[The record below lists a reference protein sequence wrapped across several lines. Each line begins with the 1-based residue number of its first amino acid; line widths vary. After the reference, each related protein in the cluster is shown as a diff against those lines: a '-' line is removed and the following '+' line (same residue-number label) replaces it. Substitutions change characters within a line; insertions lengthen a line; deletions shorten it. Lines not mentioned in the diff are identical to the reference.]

1 MKKYHRGA
9 GIIILVIALVLSLS
23 SLRTGVIHAS
33 GPPSVP
39 AAGNDTPDEKA
50 RTLTVAFSPV
60 SGICSPDA
68 YGNNKGLMVDY
79 LNEIAKY
86 NNWDYEYVSVDP
98 DLLLDEFL
106 AGKYDLLGGI
116 FYLNSYE
123 SQIAYPKYSMGNSKA
138 VLLCRKD
145 DPDIKSYELSTLNGK
160 IIGVYE
166 NALEKR
172 QRLRNFLQ
180 LNDLQCGIRTYS
192 PEEIEKDGNMY
203 RFLESGEVD
212 LLLGNESE
220 ADDYRVA
227 AEFPAQPYY
236 IVTHAGNDDI
246 LDGLNL
252 GLEKI
257 LNSDPKFA
265 EEHYDRNFNSINN
278 SKVRFSSEEQEYIAT
293 KQTVT
298 VAVVNAWHPFYCLG
312 NQTDHHNGILPDLF
326 ENISDYSGLAFNYVF
341 TDTYEEAVQLVKERK
356 ADILGYYLDSQE
368 SAAADGLAVTKPY
381 ITLNNIIVKNKSAN
395 YPSDGLTAGIM
406 AGCRLPNSISAAHVR
421 SFATPRDYLDAVN
434 RGEIDFVYGISPA
447 IEHEMQAHRYTNIV
461 PLSSINNNME
471 ISFAMDRPIHPD
483 LMTILNKSIFSL
495 SEEERNSISDRNL
508 VSMGYSTMTMGE
520 LIYANPVAFIAIFS
534 AFVLLSALSIL
545 LIMKARLRNAMIQ
558 GELEK
563 AEAQSR
569 AKGEFLSRMSH
580 EIRTPMNAIMG
591 LANLTCMEERLPE
604 RVETNLKK
612 ILSSSQY
619 LLSLI
624 NDILDMSRIE
634 NGKMEIMDESFS
646 LRHLLSDLEGMM
658 RSQAESKSILFTVD
672 LNISHSDIQG
682 DPVRLRQVLVNLLS
696 NAVKFTPEGGQVRLL
711 VQETGS
717 DETRAAFL
725 FSVKD
730 NGIGIAE
737 EYQKRIFDSFEQIGS
752 SSAKSAGTGL
762 GLPISSSIV
771 NAMGG
776 ELKVRSSPHKGA
788 EFYFQVV
795 FQLSGHPLET
805 TPSVPEP
812 KIPRPAPLDGVRI
825 LLAEDNDLNA
835 EIATELLQMNGAQIE
850 RVSNGLEALEYFTGN
865 PAGTYHAILMDIRM
879 PVMDGLEAT
888 RRIRASGDPD
898 GSSIPII
905 AMTAN
910 SFKEDSDASAQA
922 GMTGFVSKPVDMAYL
937 LDVLKQNLYK

>member
-1 MKKYHRGA
+1 MEKRHRGA
-9 GIIILVIALVLSLS
+9 GTIIIIMALVLSLS
-23 SLRTGVIHAS
+23 PLWTGIIYAS
-33 GPPSVP
+33 SPSSAP
-39 AAGNDTPDEKA
+39 AAYKDIPDADA

-60 SGICSPDA
+60 PGICYPDA
-68 YGNNKGLMVDY
+68 YGNYKGLMVDY

-86 NNWDYEYVSVDP
+86 NNWDYEYVSVNP
-98 DLLLDEFL
+98 EFLLDEFL

-116 FYLNSYE
+116 FHLNGYE

-138 VLLCRKD
+138 VLLCHKD

-180 LNDLQCGIRTYS
+180 INNLQCGIRTYS
-192 PEEIEKDGNMY
+192 SKEIGGDGNMY
-203 RFLESGEVD
+203 RFLETGEVD

-220 ADDYRVA
+220 ADHYRVA

-265 EEHYDRNFNSINN
+265 EEHYDRNFNNINN
-278 SKVRFSSEEQEYIAT
+278 SKIQFTSGEKDYIAS

-298 VAVVNAWHPFYCLG
+298 VAVVNAWHPFYCLRDD
-312 NQTDHHNGILPDLF
+312 TEHHSGILPDLLA
-326 ENISDYSGLAFNYVF
+326 NISDYSGLAFDYVF
-341 TDTYEEAVQLVKERK
+341 TDTYEEAVQLVRERK
-356 ADILGYYLDSQE
+356 ADMLGYYLDSQE
-368 SAAADGLAVTKPY
+368 SAAANGLAVSKSY

-406 AGCRLPNSISAAHVR
+406 SGCRLPDSISAAQVR
-421 SFATPRDYLDAVN
+421 CFATPRDYLDAVN
-434 RGEIDFVYGISPA
+434 RGDVDFVYGISPA
-447 IEHEMQAHRYTNIV
+447 IEHEMQIHRYTNII

-471 ISFAMDRPIHPD
+471 ISFAMDRPINPD
-483 LMTILNKSIFSL
+483 LMTILNKSISSL
-495 SEEERNSISDRNL
+495 SEEEKISLSDRNL
-508 VSMGYSTMTMGE
+508 VSMAYSSMTMGE
-520 LIYANPVAFIAIFS
+520 LIYANPVAFIIIFS
-534 AFVLLSALSIL
+534 AFVLLSAASIL
-545 LIMKARLRNAMIQ
+545 YIMKARLKNAMIQ

-591 LANLTCMEERLPE
+591 LANLTCMEGHLPE
-604 RVETNLKK
+604 RVENNLKK

-646 LRHLLSDLEGMM
+646 LRHLLADLEGMM
-658 RSQAESKSILFTVD
+658 RSQAESKGILFTVD
-672 LNISHSDIQG
+672 LAITHSDIQG

-696 NAVKFTPEGGQVRLL
+696 NAVKFTPEGGQVTLL
-711 VQETGS
+711 VRETES
-717 DETRAAFL
+717 DETRAGFL

-737 EYQKRIFDSFEQIGS
+737 EYQKQS
-752 SSAKSAGTGL
+752 
-762 GLPISSSIV
+762 
-771 NAMGG
+771 
-776 ELKVRSSPHKGA
+776 
-788 EFYFQVV
+788 
-795 FQLSGHPLET
+795 
-805 TPSVPEP
+805 
-812 KIPRPAPLDGVRI
+812 KIC
-825 LLAEDNDLNA
+825 
-835 EIATELLQMNGAQIE
+835 
-850 RVSNGLEALEYFTGN
+850 F
-865 PAGTYHAILMDIRM
+865 
-879 PVMDGLEAT
+879 
-888 RRIRASGDPD
+888 
-898 GSSIPII
+898 
-905 AMTAN
+905 
-910 SFKEDSDASAQA
+910 
-922 GMTGFVSKPVDMAYL
+922 
-937 LDVLKQNLYK
+937 

>member
-1 MKKYHRGA
+1 M
-9 GIIILVIALVLSLS
+9 S
-23 SLRTGVIHAS
+23 
-33 GPPSVP
+33 
-39 AAGNDTPDEKA
+39 
-50 RTLTVAFSPV
+50 
-60 SGICSPDA
+60 
-68 YGNNKGLMVDY
+68 
-79 LNEIAKY
+79 
-86 NNWDYEYVSVDP
+86 
-98 DLLLDEFL
+98 
-106 AGKYDLLGGI
+106 
-116 FYLNSYE
+116 
-123 SQIAYPKYSMGNSKA
+123 
-138 VLLCRKD
+138 
-145 DPDIKSYELSTLNGK
+145 
-160 IIGVYE
+160 
-166 NALEKR
+166 
-172 QRLRNFLQ
+172 
-180 LNDLQCGIRTYS
+180 
-192 PEEIEKDGNMY
+192 
-203 RFLESGEVD
+203 
-212 LLLGNESE
+212 
-220 ADDYRVA
+220 
-227 AEFPAQPYY
+227 
-236 IVTHAGNDDI
+236 
-246 LDGLNL
+246 
-252 GLEKI
+252 
-257 LNSDPKFA
+257 
-265 EEHYDRNFNSINN
+265 
-278 SKVRFSSEEQEYIAT
+278 
-293 KQTVT
+293 
-298 VAVVNAWHPFYCLG
+298 
-312 NQTDHHNGILPDLF
+312 
-326 ENISDYSGLAFNYVF
+326 
-341 TDTYEEAVQLVKERK
+341 
-356 ADILGYYLDSQE
+356 
-368 SAAADGLAVTKPY
+368 
-381 ITLNNIIVKNKSAN
+381 KNKSAN
-395 YPSDGLTAGIM
+395 YPSDGLTAGVM
-406 AGCRLPNSISAAHVR
+406 DGCRVPDSIAAAHVR

-471 ISFAMDRPIHPD
+471 ISFAMDRPINPD

-495 SEEERNSISDRNL
+495 SEEERNTISDRNL

-534 AFVLLSALSIL
+534 AFVLLSAISVL

-634 NGKMEIMDESFS
+634 NGKMEIMDEVFS
-646 LRHLLSDLEGMM
+646 LRRLLSDLEGMM
-658 RSQAESKSILFTVD
+658 RSQAESKGILFTVD
-672 LNISHSDIQG
+672 LDITHSDIQG

-696 NAVKFTPEGGQVRLL
+696 NAVKFTPEGGQIRLL

-730 NGIGIAE
+730 NGIGIAQE
-737 EYQKRIFDSFEQIGS
+737 HQKRIFDSFEQIGS

-795 FQLSGHPLET
+795 FQLSGHPAET
-805 TPSVPEP
+805 APSVPEP
-812 KIPRPAPLDGVRI
+812 KVPGPAPLDGVRI

-835 EIATELLQMNGAQIE
+835 EIATELLQMNGAHIE

-865 PAGTYHAILMDIRM
+865 PAGTYHVILMDIRM

-888 RRIRASGDPD
+888 RRIRSSTDPD
-898 GSSIPII
+898 GSSIPIV

-910 SFKEDSDASAQA
+910 SFKEDSDAAAQA

-937 LDVLKQNLYK
+937 LDVLKQNLSK

>member
-1 MKKYHRGA
+1 M
-9 GIIILVIALVLSLS
+9 
-23 SLRTGVIHAS
+23 
-33 GPPSVP
+33 
-39 AAGNDTPDEKA
+39 
-50 RTLTVAFSPV
+50 
-60 SGICSPDA
+60 
-68 YGNNKGLMVDY
+68 
-79 LNEIAKY
+79 
-86 NNWDYEYVSVDP
+86 
-98 DLLLDEFL
+98 
-106 AGKYDLLGGI
+106 
-116 FYLNSYE
+116 
-123 SQIAYPKYSMGNSKA
+123 
-138 VLLCRKD
+138 
-145 DPDIKSYELSTLNGK
+145 
-160 IIGVYE
+160 
-166 NALEKR
+166 
-172 QRLRNFLQ
+172 
-180 LNDLQCGIRTYS
+180 
-192 PEEIEKDGNMY
+192 
-203 RFLESGEVD
+203 
-212 LLLGNESE
+212 
-220 ADDYRVA
+220 
-227 AEFPAQPYY
+227 
-236 IVTHAGNDDI
+236 
-246 LDGLNL
+246 
-252 GLEKI
+252 
-257 LNSDPKFA
+257 
-265 EEHYDRNFNSINN
+265 
-278 SKVRFSSEEQEYIAT
+278 
-293 KQTVT
+293 
-298 VAVVNAWHPFYCLG
+298 
-312 NQTDHHNGILPDLF
+312 
-326 ENISDYSGLAFNYVF
+326 F

-368 SAAADGLAVTKPY
+368 SAAADGLAVSKAY

-395 YPSDGLTAGIM
+395 YPSDGLTAGVM
-406 AGCRLPNSISAAHVR
+406 DGCRVPDSIAAAHVR

-471 ISFAMDRPIHPD
+471 ISFAMDRPINPD

-495 SEEERNSISDRNL
+495 SEEERNTISDRNL

-534 AFVLLSALSIL
+534 AFVLLSAISVL
-545 LIMKARLRNAMIQ
+545 LIMKARLRNAIIQ

-634 NGKMEIMDESFS
+634 NGKMEIMDEVFS
-646 LRHLLSDLEGMM
+646 LRRLLSDLEGMM
-658 RSQAESKSILFTVD
+658 RSQAESKGILFTVD
-672 LNISHSDIQG
+672 LDITHSDIQG

-696 NAVKFTPEGGQVRLL
+696 NAVKFTPEGGQIRLL

-730 NGIGIAE
+730 NGIGIAQE
-737 EYQKRIFDSFEQIGS
+737 HQKRIFDSFEQIGS

-795 FQLSGHPLET
+795 FQLSGHPAET
-805 TPSVPEP
+805 APSVPEP
-812 KIPRPAPLDGVRI
+812 KVPGPAPLDGVRI

-835 EIATELLQMNGAQIE
+835 EIATELLQMNGAHIE

-865 PAGTYHAILMDIRM
+865 PAGTYHVILMDIRM

-888 RRIRASGDPD
+888 RRIRSSTDPD
-898 GSSIPII
+898 GSSIPIV

-910 SFKEDSDASAQA
+910 SFKEDSDAAAQA

-937 LDVLKQNLYK
+937 LDVLKQNLSK

>member
-1 MKKYHRGA
+1 M
-9 GIIILVIALVLSLS
+9 
-23 SLRTGVIHAS
+23 
-33 GPPSVP
+33 
-39 AAGNDTPDEKA
+39 D
-50 RTLTVAFSPV
+50 
-60 SGICSPDA
+60 
-68 YGNNKGLMVDY
+68 
-79 LNEIAKY
+79 
-86 NNWDYEYVSVDP
+86 
-98 DLLLDEFL
+98 
-106 AGKYDLLGGI
+106 
-116 FYLNSYE
+116 
-123 SQIAYPKYSMGNSKA
+123 
-138 VLLCRKD
+138 
-145 DPDIKSYELSTLNGK
+145 
-160 IIGVYE
+160 
-166 NALEKR
+166 
-172 QRLRNFLQ
+172 
-180 LNDLQCGIRTYS
+180 
-192 PEEIEKDGNMY
+192 
-203 RFLESGEVD
+203 
-212 LLLGNESE
+212 
-220 ADDYRVA
+220 
-227 AEFPAQPYY
+227 
-236 IVTHAGNDDI
+236 
-246 LDGLNL
+246 
-252 GLEKI
+252 
-257 LNSDPKFA
+257 
-265 EEHYDRNFNSINN
+265 
-278 SKVRFSSEEQEYIAT
+278 
-293 KQTVT
+293 
-298 VAVVNAWHPFYCLG
+298 
-312 NQTDHHNGILPDLF
+312 
-326 ENISDYSGLAFNYVF
+326 
-341 TDTYEEAVQLVKERK
+341 
-356 ADILGYYLDSQE
+356 
-368 SAAADGLAVTKPY
+368 
-381 ITLNNIIVKNKSAN
+381 
-395 YPSDGLTAGIM
+395 
-406 AGCRLPNSISAAHVR
+406 GCRVPDSIAAAHVR

-471 ISFAMDRPIHPD
+471 ISFAMDRPINPD

-495 SEEERNSISDRNL
+495 SEEERNTISDRNL

-534 AFVLLSALSIL
+534 AFVLLSAISVL

-634 NGKMEIMDESFS
+634 NGKMEIMDEVFS
-646 LRHLLSDLEGMM
+646 LRRLLSDLEGMM
-658 RSQAESKSILFTVD
+658 HSQAESKGILFTVD
-672 LNISHSDIQG
+672 LDITHSDIQG

-696 NAVKFTPEGGQVRLL
+696 NAVKFTPEGGQIRLL
-711 VQETGS
+711 VQETVS

-730 NGIGIAE
+730 NGIGIAQE
-737 EYQKRIFDSFEQIGS
+737 HQKRIFDSFEQIGS

-795 FQLSGHPLET
+795 FQLSGHPAET
-805 TPSVPEP
+805 APSVPEP
-812 KIPRPAPLDGVRI
+812 KVPGPAPLDGVRI

-835 EIATELLQMNGAQIE
+835 EIATELLQMNGAHIE

-865 PAGTYHAILMDIRM
+865 PAGTYHVILMDIRM

-888 RRIRASGDPD
+888 RRIRSSTDPD
-898 GSSIPII
+898 GSSIPIV

-910 SFKEDSDASAQA
+910 SFKEDSDAAAQA

-937 LDVLKQNLYK
+937 LDVLKQNLSK

>member
-1 MKKYHRGA
+1 M
-9 GIIILVIALVLSLS
+9 
-23 SLRTGVIHAS
+23 
-33 GPPSVP
+33 
-39 AAGNDTPDEKA
+39 D
-50 RTLTVAFSPV
+50 
-60 SGICSPDA
+60 
-68 YGNNKGLMVDY
+68 
-79 LNEIAKY
+79 
-86 NNWDYEYVSVDP
+86 
-98 DLLLDEFL
+98 
-106 AGKYDLLGGI
+106 
-116 FYLNSYE
+116 
-123 SQIAYPKYSMGNSKA
+123 
-138 VLLCRKD
+138 
-145 DPDIKSYELSTLNGK
+145 
-160 IIGVYE
+160 
-166 NALEKR
+166 
-172 QRLRNFLQ
+172 
-180 LNDLQCGIRTYS
+180 
-192 PEEIEKDGNMY
+192 
-203 RFLESGEVD
+203 
-212 LLLGNESE
+212 
-220 ADDYRVA
+220 
-227 AEFPAQPYY
+227 
-236 IVTHAGNDDI
+236 
-246 LDGLNL
+246 
-252 GLEKI
+252 
-257 LNSDPKFA
+257 
-265 EEHYDRNFNSINN
+265 
-278 SKVRFSSEEQEYIAT
+278 
-293 KQTVT
+293 
-298 VAVVNAWHPFYCLG
+298 
-312 NQTDHHNGILPDLF
+312 
-326 ENISDYSGLAFNYVF
+326 
-341 TDTYEEAVQLVKERK
+341 
-356 ADILGYYLDSQE
+356 
-368 SAAADGLAVTKPY
+368 
-381 ITLNNIIVKNKSAN
+381 
-395 YPSDGLTAGIM
+395 
-406 AGCRLPNSISAAHVR
+406 GCRVPDSIAAAHVR

-471 ISFAMDRPIHPD
+471 ISFAMDRPINPD

-495 SEEERNSISDRNL
+495 SEEERNTISDRNL

-534 AFVLLSALSIL
+534 AFVLLSAISVL
-545 LIMKARLRNAMIQ
+545 LIMKARLRNAIIQ

-634 NGKMEIMDESFS
+634 NGKMEIMDEVFS
-646 LRHLLSDLEGMM
+646 LRRLLSDLEGMM
-658 RSQAESKSILFTVD
+658 RSQAESKGILFTVD
-672 LNISHSDIQG
+672 LDITHSDIQG

-696 NAVKFTPEGGQVRLL
+696 NAVKFTPEGGQIRLL

-730 NGIGIAE
+730 NGIGIAQE
-737 EYQKRIFDSFEQIGS
+737 HQKRIFDSFEQIGS

-795 FQLSGHPLET
+795 FQLSGHPAET
-805 TPSVPEP
+805 APSVPEP
-812 KIPRPAPLDGVRI
+812 KVPGPAPLDGVRI

-835 EIATELLQMNGAQIE
+835 EIATELLQMNGAHIE

-865 PAGTYHAILMDIRM
+865 PAGTYHVILMDIRM

-888 RRIRASGDPD
+888 RRIRSSTDPD
-898 GSSIPII
+898 GSSIPIV

-910 SFKEDSDASAQA
+910 SFKEDSDAAAQA

-937 LDVLKQNLYK
+937 LDVLKQNLSK

>member
-1 MKKYHRGA
+1 MKEYHRGA
-9 GIIILVIALVLSLS
+9 GMIILIMALVFSLS
-23 SLRTGVIHAS
+23 PLWTGIIYAS
-33 GPPSVP
+33 GSSSIPE
-39 AAGNDTPDEKA
+39 AYNDIPDAEA
-50 RTLTVAFSPV
+50 RTLTVAFSSVP
-60 SGICSPDA
+60 GICYPDA
-68 YGNNKGLMVDY
+68 YGNYKGLMVDY

-98 DLLLDEFL
+98 DFLLDEFL
-106 AGKYDLLGGI
+106 EGKYDILGGI
-116 FYLNSYE
+116 FYLNGYE

-138 VLLCRKD
+138 VLLCNKD
-145 DPDIKSYELSTLNGK
+145 DQDIKSYEPSTLNGK

-172 QRLRNFLQ
+172 QRLRDFL
-180 LNDLQCGIRTYS
+180 LINNLQCGIRTYS
-192 PEEIEKDGNMY
+192 SKEIGGDGNMY
-203 RFLESGEVD
+203 RFLEAGEVD

-220 ADDYRVA
+220 ADHYRVA

-246 LDGLNL
+246 LDGLNM

-265 EEHYDRNFNSINN
+265 EEHYDRNFNNINN
-278 SKVRFSSEEQEYIAT
+278 SKIQFSSEEQDYIAS
-293 KQTVT
+293 KQAVT

-312 NQTDHHNGILPDLF
+312 DETDHHSGILPDLL
-326 ENISDYSGLAFNYVF
+326 ENISDYSGLSFNYVF
-341 TDTYEEAVQLVKERK
+341 TDTYGEAVQLVKDRK
-356 ADILGYYLDSQE
+356 ADMLGYYLDSQE
-368 SAAADGLAVTKPY
+368 SAAADGLAVSKSY

-395 YPSDGLTAGIM
+395 YPSEGLTAGIM
-406 AGCRLPNSISAAHVR
+406 AGCRLPDSVSAAQVR
-421 SFATPRDYLDAVN
+421 CFATPRDYLDAVN

-447 IEHEMQAHRYTNIV
+447 IEHEMQMHRYTNII

-471 ISFAMDRPIHPD
+471 ISFAMDRPINPD
-483 LMTILNKSIFSL
+483 LMTILNKSISSL
-495 SEEERNSISDRNL
+495 SEEEKNSISDRNL
-508 VSMGYSTMTMGE
+508 VSMGYSSMTMGE

-534 AFVLLSALSIL
+534 AFVLLSAISIL
-545 LIMKARLRNAMIQ
+545 FIMKARLKNAMIQ

-634 NGKMEIMDESFS
+634 NGKMEIMDESFN

-658 RSQAESKSILFTVD
+658 RSQAESKGILFTVD
-672 LNISHSDIQG
+672 LGIIHSDIQG

-696 NAVKFTPEGGQVRLL
+696 NAVKFTPENGQVKLL
-711 VQETGS
+711 VQETES
-717 DETRAAFL
+717 DETKAAFL

-730 NGIGIAE
+730 NGIGIEE
-737 EYQKRIFDSFEQIGS
+737 EYQKKIFDSFEQIGS

-762 GLPISSSIV
+762 GLPISSNIV

-795 FQLSGHPLET
+795 FQLSASPEDPA
-805 TPSVPEP
+805 PSVPEP
-812 KIPRPAPLDGVRI
+812 KTPGAAPLDGVRI

-835 EIATELLQMNGAQIE
+835 EIATELLQMNGANVE
-850 RVSNGLEALEYFTGN
+850 RVSNGQEALEHFTGS
-865 PAGTYHAILMDIRM
+865 PAGTYHVILMDIRM

-888 RRIRASGDPD
+888 RRIRASADPA

-910 SFKEDSDASAQA
+910 SFKEDSDAAVQA

-937 LDVLKQNLYK
+937 LDVLRQSLYK

>member
-1 MKKYHRGA
+1 M
-9 GIIILVIALVLSLS
+9 
-23 SLRTGVIHAS
+23 
-33 GPPSVP
+33 
-39 AAGNDTPDEKA
+39 
-50 RTLTVAFSPV
+50 
-60 SGICSPDA
+60 
-68 YGNNKGLMVDY
+68 
-79 LNEIAKY
+79 
-86 NNWDYEYVSVDP
+86 
-98 DLLLDEFL
+98 
-106 AGKYDLLGGI
+106 
-116 FYLNSYE
+116 
-123 SQIAYPKYSMGNSKA
+123 
-138 VLLCRKD
+138 
-145 DPDIKSYELSTLNGK
+145 
-160 IIGVYE
+160 
-166 NALEKR
+166 
-172 QRLRNFLQ
+172 
-180 LNDLQCGIRTYS
+180 
-192 PEEIEKDGNMY
+192 
-203 RFLESGEVD
+203 
-212 LLLGNESE
+212 
-220 ADDYRVA
+220 
-227 AEFPAQPYY
+227 
-236 IVTHAGNDDI
+236 
-246 LDGLNL
+246 
-252 GLEKI
+252 
-257 LNSDPKFA
+257 
-265 EEHYDRNFNSINN
+265 
-278 SKVRFSSEEQEYIAT
+278 
-293 KQTVT
+293 
-298 VAVVNAWHPFYCLG
+298 
-312 NQTDHHNGILPDLF
+312 
-326 ENISDYSGLAFNYVF
+326 F

-368 SAAADGLAVTKPY
+368 SAAADGLAVSKAY

-395 YPSDGLTAGIM
+395 YPSDGLTAGVM
-406 AGCRLPNSISAAHVR
+406 DGCRVPDSIAAAHVR

-471 ISFAMDRPIHPD
+471 ISFAMDRPINPD

-495 SEEERNSISDRNL
+495 SEEERNTISDRNL

-534 AFVLLSALSIL
+534 AFVLLSAISVL

-634 NGKMEIMDESFS
+634 NGKMEIMDEVFS
-646 LRHLLSDLEGMM
+646 LRRLLSDLEGMM
-658 RSQAESKSILFTVD
+658 RSQAESKGILFTVD
-672 LNISHSDIQG
+672 LDITHSDIQG

-696 NAVKFTPEGGQVRLL
+696 NAVKFTPEGGQIRLL

-730 NGIGIAE
+730 NGIGIAQE
-737 EYQKRIFDSFEQIGS
+737 HQKRIFDSFEQIGS

-795 FQLSGHPLET
+795 FQLSGHPAET
-805 TPSVPEP
+805 APSVPEP
-812 KIPRPAPLDGVRI
+812 KVPGPAPLDGVRI

-835 EIATELLQMNGAQIE
+835 EIATELLQMNGAHIE

-865 PAGTYHAILMDIRM
+865 PAGTYHVILMDIRM

-888 RRIRASGDPD
+888 RRIRSSTDPD
-898 GSSIPII
+898 GSSIPIV

-910 SFKEDSDASAQA
+910 SFKEDSDAAAQA

-937 LDVLKQNLYK
+937 LDVLKQNLSK

>member
-1 MKKYHRGA
+1 M
-9 GIIILVIALVLSLS
+9 
-23 SLRTGVIHAS
+23 
-33 GPPSVP
+33 
-39 AAGNDTPDEKA
+39 
-50 RTLTVAFSPV
+50 
-60 SGICSPDA
+60 
-68 YGNNKGLMVDY
+68 
-79 LNEIAKY
+79 
-86 NNWDYEYVSVDP
+86 
-98 DLLLDEFL
+98 
-106 AGKYDLLGGI
+106 
-116 FYLNSYE
+116 
-123 SQIAYPKYSMGNSKA
+123 
-138 VLLCRKD
+138 
-145 DPDIKSYELSTLNGK
+145 
-160 IIGVYE
+160 
-166 NALEKR
+166 
-172 QRLRNFLQ
+172 
-180 LNDLQCGIRTYS
+180 
-192 PEEIEKDGNMY
+192 
-203 RFLESGEVD
+203 
-212 LLLGNESE
+212 
-220 ADDYRVA
+220 
-227 AEFPAQPYY
+227 
-236 IVTHAGNDDI
+236 
-246 LDGLNL
+246 
-252 GLEKI
+252 
-257 LNSDPKFA
+257 
-265 EEHYDRNFNSINN
+265 
-278 SKVRFSSEEQEYIAT
+278 
-293 KQTVT
+293 
-298 VAVVNAWHPFYCLG
+298 
-312 NQTDHHNGILPDLF
+312 
-326 ENISDYSGLAFNYVF
+326 
-341 TDTYEEAVQLVKERK
+341 
-356 ADILGYYLDSQE
+356 
-368 SAAADGLAVTKPY
+368 
-381 ITLNNIIVKNKSAN
+381 
-395 YPSDGLTAGIM
+395 
-406 AGCRLPNSISAAHVR
+406 
-421 SFATPRDYLDAVN
+421 
-434 RGEIDFVYGISPA
+434 YGISPA

-471 ISFAMDRPIHPD
+471 ISFAMDRPINPD

-495 SEEERNSISDRNL
+495 SEEERNTISDRNL
-508 VSMGYSTMTMGE
+508 VSMGYSTMTMGA

-534 AFVLLSALSIL
+534 AFVLLSAISVL

-634 NGKMEIMDESFS
+634 NGKMEIMDEVFS
-646 LRHLLSDLEGMM
+646 LRRLLSDLEGMM
-658 RSQAESKSILFTVD
+658 RSQAESKGILFTVD
-672 LNISHSDIQG
+672 LDITHSDIQG

-696 NAVKFTPEGGQVRLL
+696 NAVKFTPEGGQIRLL

-730 NGIGIAE
+730 NGIGIAQE
-737 EYQKRIFDSFEQIGS
+737 HQKRIFDSFEQIGS

-795 FQLSGHPLET
+795 FQLSGHPAET
-805 TPSVPEP
+805 APSVPEP
-812 KIPRPAPLDGVRI
+812 KVPGPAPLDGVRI

-835 EIATELLQMNGAQIE
+835 EIATELLQMNGAHIE

-865 PAGTYHAILMDIRM
+865 PAGTYHVILMDIRM

-888 RRIRASGDPD
+888 RRIRSSTDPD
-898 GSSIPII
+898 GSSIPIV

-910 SFKEDSDASAQA
+910 SFKEDSDAAAQA

-937 LDVLKQNLYK
+937 LDVLKQNLSK

>member
-1 MKKYHRGA
+1 M
-9 GIIILVIALVLSLS
+9 
-23 SLRTGVIHAS
+23 
-33 GPPSVP
+33 
-39 AAGNDTPDEKA
+39 D
-50 RTLTVAFSPV
+50 
-60 SGICSPDA
+60 
-68 YGNNKGLMVDY
+68 
-79 LNEIAKY
+79 
-86 NNWDYEYVSVDP
+86 
-98 DLLLDEFL
+98 
-106 AGKYDLLGGI
+106 
-116 FYLNSYE
+116 
-123 SQIAYPKYSMGNSKA
+123 
-138 VLLCRKD
+138 
-145 DPDIKSYELSTLNGK
+145 
-160 IIGVYE
+160 
-166 NALEKR
+166 
-172 QRLRNFLQ
+172 
-180 LNDLQCGIRTYS
+180 
-192 PEEIEKDGNMY
+192 
-203 RFLESGEVD
+203 
-212 LLLGNESE
+212 
-220 ADDYRVA
+220 
-227 AEFPAQPYY
+227 
-236 IVTHAGNDDI
+236 
-246 LDGLNL
+246 
-252 GLEKI
+252 
-257 LNSDPKFA
+257 
-265 EEHYDRNFNSINN
+265 
-278 SKVRFSSEEQEYIAT
+278 
-293 KQTVT
+293 
-298 VAVVNAWHPFYCLG
+298 
-312 NQTDHHNGILPDLF
+312 
-326 ENISDYSGLAFNYVF
+326 
-341 TDTYEEAVQLVKERK
+341 
-356 ADILGYYLDSQE
+356 
-368 SAAADGLAVTKPY
+368 
-381 ITLNNIIVKNKSAN
+381 
-395 YPSDGLTAGIM
+395 
-406 AGCRLPNSISAAHVR
+406 GCRVPDSIAAAHVR

-471 ISFAMDRPIHPD
+471 ISFAMDRPINPD

-495 SEEERNSISDRNL
+495 SEEERNTISDRNL

-534 AFVLLSALSIL
+534 AFALLSAISVL

-612 ILSSSQY
+612 IETSNQY
-619 LLSLI
+619 LISLI

-634 NGKMEIMDESFS
+634 NGKMEIMDEVFS
-646 LRHLLSDLEGMM
+646 LRRLLSDLEGMM
-658 RSQAESKSILFTVD
+658 RSQAESKGILFTVD
-672 LNISHSDIQG
+672 LDITHSDIQG

-696 NAVKFTPEGGQVRLL
+696 NAVKFTPEGGQIRLL

-730 NGIGIAE
+730 NGIGIAQE
-737 EYQKRIFDSFEQIGS
+737 HQKRIFDSFEQIGS

-795 FQLSGHPLET
+795 FQLSGHPAET
-805 TPSVPEP
+805 APSVPEP
-812 KIPRPAPLDGVRI
+812 KVPGPAPLDGVRI

-835 EIATELLQMNGAQIE
+835 EIATELLQMNGAHIE

-865 PAGTYHAILMDIRM
+865 PAGTYHVILMDIRM

-888 RRIRASGDPD
+888 RRIRSSTDPD
-898 GSSIPII
+898 GSSIPIV

-910 SFKEDSDASAQA
+910 SFKEDSDAAAQA

-937 LDVLKQNLYK
+937 LDVLKQNLSK

>member
-1 MKKYHRGA
+1 M
-9 GIIILVIALVLSLS
+9 
-23 SLRTGVIHAS
+23 
-33 GPPSVP
+33 
-39 AAGNDTPDEKA
+39 D
-50 RTLTVAFSPV
+50 
-60 SGICSPDA
+60 
-68 YGNNKGLMVDY
+68 
-79 LNEIAKY
+79 
-86 NNWDYEYVSVDP
+86 
-98 DLLLDEFL
+98 
-106 AGKYDLLGGI
+106 
-116 FYLNSYE
+116 
-123 SQIAYPKYSMGNSKA
+123 
-138 VLLCRKD
+138 
-145 DPDIKSYELSTLNGK
+145 
-160 IIGVYE
+160 
-166 NALEKR
+166 
-172 QRLRNFLQ
+172 
-180 LNDLQCGIRTYS
+180 
-192 PEEIEKDGNMY
+192 
-203 RFLESGEVD
+203 
-212 LLLGNESE
+212 
-220 ADDYRVA
+220 
-227 AEFPAQPYY
+227 
-236 IVTHAGNDDI
+236 
-246 LDGLNL
+246 
-252 GLEKI
+252 
-257 LNSDPKFA
+257 
-265 EEHYDRNFNSINN
+265 
-278 SKVRFSSEEQEYIAT
+278 
-293 KQTVT
+293 
-298 VAVVNAWHPFYCLG
+298 
-312 NQTDHHNGILPDLF
+312 
-326 ENISDYSGLAFNYVF
+326 
-341 TDTYEEAVQLVKERK
+341 
-356 ADILGYYLDSQE
+356 
-368 SAAADGLAVTKPY
+368 
-381 ITLNNIIVKNKSAN
+381 
-395 YPSDGLTAGIM
+395 
-406 AGCRLPNSISAAHVR
+406 GCRVPDSIAAAHVR

-471 ISFAMDRPIHPD
+471 ISFAMDRPINPD

-495 SEEERNSISDRNL
+495 SEEERNTISDRNL

-534 AFVLLSALSIL
+534 AFALLSAISVL

-634 NGKMEIMDESFS
+634 NGKMEIMDEVFS
-646 LRHLLSDLEGMM
+646 LRRLLSDLEGMM
-658 RSQAESKSILFTVD
+658 RSQAESKGILFTVD
-672 LNISHSDIQG
+672 LDITHSDIQG

-696 NAVKFTPEGGQVRLL
+696 NAVKFTPEGGQIRLL

-730 NGIGIAE
+730 NGIGIAQE
-737 EYQKRIFDSFEQIGS
+737 HQKRIFDSFEQIGS

-795 FQLSGHPLET
+795 FQLSGHPAET
-805 TPSVPEP
+805 APSVPEP
-812 KIPRPAPLDGVRI
+812 KVPGPAPLDGVRI

-835 EIATELLQMNGAQIE
+835 EIATELLQMNGAHIE

-865 PAGTYHAILMDIRM
+865 PAGTYHVILMDIRM

-888 RRIRASGDPD
+888 RRIRSSTDPD
-898 GSSIPII
+898 GSSIPIV

-910 SFKEDSDASAQA
+910 SFKEDSDAAAQA

-937 LDVLKQNLYK
+937 LDVLKQNLSK

>member
-9 GIIILVIALVLSLS
+9 GFIILVMALFFSLS
-23 SLRTGVIHAS
+23 SLRTGIIHAS
-33 GPPSVP
+33 NPSSAP
-39 AAGNDTPDEKA
+39 AACNDMPDAEA

-60 SGICSPDA
+60 PGICAPDA
-68 YGNNKGLMVDY
+68 YGSHKGLLVDY

-86 NNWDYEYVSVDP
+86 NNWDYEYISVDP

-106 AGKYDLLGGI
+106 TGKYDLLGGI
-116 FYLNSYE
+116 FYLKSYE
-123 SQIAYPKYSMGNSKA
+123 SRIAYPKYSMGNSKA
-138 VLLCRKD
+138 VLLCQKD
-145 DPDIKSYELSTLNGK
+145 DPDIKSYELNTLNGK

-166 NALEKR
+166 HAIEKR

-180 LNDLQCGIRTYS
+180 LNNLQCGIRTYS
-192 PEEIEKDGNMY
+192 SEEIEEDGNMY

-220 ADDYRVA
+220 ADNYRVA

-236 IVTHAGNDDI
+236 VVTHEGNDDI

-265 EEHYDRNFNSINN
+265 EEHYEKNFNNINN
-278 SKVRFSSEEQEYIAT
+278 SKIQLSSEEQAYIAS

-312 NQTDHHNGILPDLF
+312 DKTDHHNGILPDLL
-326 ENISDYSGLAFNYVF
+326 ENISDYSGLAFDYVF

-368 SAAADGLAVTKPY
+368 SAAADGLAVSKAY

-395 YPSDGLTAGIM
+395 YPSDGLTAGVM
-406 AGCRLPNSISAAHVR
+406 DGCRVPDSIAAAHVR

-471 ISFAMDRPIHPD
+471 ISFAMDRPINPD

-495 SEEERNSISDRNL
+495 SEEERNTISDRNL

-534 AFVLLSALSIL
+534 AFVLLSAISVL

-634 NGKMEIMDESFS
+634 NGKMEIMDEVFS
-646 LRHLLSDLEGMM
+646 LRRLLSDLEGMM
-658 RSQAESKSILFTVD
+658 RSQAESKGILFTVD
-672 LNISHSDIQG
+672 LDITHSDIQG

-696 NAVKFTPEGGQVRLL
+696 NAVKFTPEGGQIRLL

-730 NGIGIAE
+730 NGIGIAQE
-737 EYQKRIFDSFEQIGS
+737 HQKRIFDSFEQIGS

-795 FQLSGHPLET
+795 FQLSGHPAET
-805 TPSVPEP
+805 APSVPEP
-812 KIPRPAPLDGVRI
+812 KVPWPAPLDGVRI

-835 EIATELLQMNGAQIE
+835 EIATELLQMNGAHIE

-865 PAGTYHAILMDIRM
+865 PAGTYHVILMDIRM

-888 RRIRASGDPD
+888 RRIRSSTDPD
-898 GSSIPII
+898 GSSIPIV

-910 SFKEDSDASAQA
+910 SFKEDSDAAAQA

-937 LDVLKQNLYK
+937 LDVLKQNLSK

>member
-1 MKKYHRGA
+1 M
-9 GIIILVIALVLSLS
+9 
-23 SLRTGVIHAS
+23 
-33 GPPSVP
+33 
-39 AAGNDTPDEKA
+39 D
-50 RTLTVAFSPV
+50 
-60 SGICSPDA
+60 
-68 YGNNKGLMVDY
+68 
-79 LNEIAKY
+79 
-86 NNWDYEYVSVDP
+86 
-98 DLLLDEFL
+98 
-106 AGKYDLLGGI
+106 
-116 FYLNSYE
+116 
-123 SQIAYPKYSMGNSKA
+123 
-138 VLLCRKD
+138 
-145 DPDIKSYELSTLNGK
+145 
-160 IIGVYE
+160 
-166 NALEKR
+166 
-172 QRLRNFLQ
+172 
-180 LNDLQCGIRTYS
+180 
-192 PEEIEKDGNMY
+192 
-203 RFLESGEVD
+203 
-212 LLLGNESE
+212 
-220 ADDYRVA
+220 
-227 AEFPAQPYY
+227 
-236 IVTHAGNDDI
+236 
-246 LDGLNL
+246 
-252 GLEKI
+252 
-257 LNSDPKFA
+257 
-265 EEHYDRNFNSINN
+265 
-278 SKVRFSSEEQEYIAT
+278 
-293 KQTVT
+293 
-298 VAVVNAWHPFYCLG
+298 
-312 NQTDHHNGILPDLF
+312 
-326 ENISDYSGLAFNYVF
+326 
-341 TDTYEEAVQLVKERK
+341 
-356 ADILGYYLDSQE
+356 
-368 SAAADGLAVTKPY
+368 
-381 ITLNNIIVKNKSAN
+381 
-395 YPSDGLTAGIM
+395 
-406 AGCRLPNSISAAHVR
+406 GCRVPDSIAAAHVR

-471 ISFAMDRPIHPD
+471 ISFAMDRPINPD

-495 SEEERNSISDRNL
+495 SEEERNTISDRNL

-534 AFVLLSALSIL
+534 AFVLLSAISVL

-634 NGKMEIMDESFS
+634 NGKMEIMDEVFS
-646 LRHLLSDLEGMM
+646 LRRLLSDLEGMM
-658 RSQAESKSILFTVD
+658 RSQAESKGILFTVD
-672 LNISHSDIQG
+672 LDITHSDIQG

-696 NAVKFTPEGGQVRLL
+696 NAVKFTPEGGQIRLL

-730 NGIGIAE
+730 NGIGIAQE
-737 EYQKRIFDSFEQIGS
+737 HQKRIFDSFEQIGS

-795 FQLSGHPLET
+795 FQLSGHPAET
-805 TPSVPEP
+805 APSVPEP
-812 KIPRPAPLDGVRI
+812 KVPGPAPLDGVRI

-835 EIATELLQMNGAQIE
+835 EIATELLQMNGAHIE

-865 PAGTYHAILMDIRM
+865 PAGTYHVILMDIRM

-888 RRIRASGDPD
+888 RRIRSSTDPD
-898 GSSIPII
+898 GSSIPIV

-910 SFKEDSDASAQA
+910 SFKEDSDAAAQA

-937 LDVLKQNLYK
+937 LDVLKQNLSK